1 MGEYVCNEIEKSLFE
16 QKHAVRIVFSKDKL
30 THSNLL
36 FENLN
41 GLNAY
46 QINIYQHSN
55 FMHKFIS
62 KQIPSIFSN
71 LKKRPDHKYPRNF
84 SQSSFY
90 LKRYYLYSTKY
101 SFFRYI
107 VSYIIL
113 NIVLYL
119 CIF

>member
-30 THSNLL
+30 THSNFL

-71 LKKRPDHKYPRNF
+71 LIKRPDHKYPRNF

-101 SFFRYI
+101 SFF
-107 VSYIIL
+107 
-113 NIVLYL
+113 
-119 CIF
+119 